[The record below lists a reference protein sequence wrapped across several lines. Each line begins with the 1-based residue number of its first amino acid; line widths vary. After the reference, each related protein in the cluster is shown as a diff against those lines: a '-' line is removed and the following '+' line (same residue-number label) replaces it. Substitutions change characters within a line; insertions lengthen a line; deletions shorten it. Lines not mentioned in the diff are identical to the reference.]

1 MTPVPRLPDLTHAD
15 DRPVPP
21 RLGDSSD
28 WVLGRC
34 WLWCANRHTWV
45 LWLGP
50 ASTTGHHASLYA
62 CERCVDRLHHTIIDY
77 SEAMIDAPLDAT
89 GIRVPLYLS
98 PKDPPRPVPLLPQPS
113 AGGTPIHRARHRRP
127 RTVLGRLWHR
137 LITGRDPTSN

>member
-1 MTPVPRLPDLTHAD
+1 MTPVPRLPDLIHAD

-21 RLGDSSD
+21 RLGDGAD

-34 WLWCANRHTWV
+34 WLWCANRYTWV

-62 CERCVDRLHHTIIDY
+62 CESCVDRLHHTIIDY
-77 SEAMIDAPLDAT
+77 SEAMADAPTDAT

-98 PKDPPRPVPLLPQPS
+98 PKDPPRPGPLFYRQ
-113 AGGTPIHRARHRRP
+113 ARHRRP

-137 LITGRDPTSN
+137 LITGRDAPPSR

>member
-1 MTPVPRLPDLTHAD
+1 MTPVPRLPDLIHAD

-21 RLGDSSD
+21 RLGDGWD

-62 CERCVDRLHHTIIDY
+62 CEHCVDRLHHTIIDY
-77 SEAMIDAPLDAT
+77 SEAMTDAPLDAT

-98 PKDPPRPVPLLPQPS
+98 PKDPPRPGPPRY
-113 AGGTPIHRARHRRP
+113 HRARHRRP
-127 RTVLGRLWHR
+127 RTALGRLWHR
-137 LITGRDPTSN
+137 LITGREVPPGT